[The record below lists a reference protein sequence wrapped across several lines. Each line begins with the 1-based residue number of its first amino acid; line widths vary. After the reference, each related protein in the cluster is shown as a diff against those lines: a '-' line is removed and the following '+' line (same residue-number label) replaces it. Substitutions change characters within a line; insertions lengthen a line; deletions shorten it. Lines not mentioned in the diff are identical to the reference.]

1 MATDGTILQ
10 TGDPA
15 AVGMSAAQ
23 LERAFGLLTAAI
35 EAGQI
40 SAASLTVA
48 RRGQE
53 VFARGAGQQKPNT
66 GRPVDADSIF
76 LLASITKP
84 VTACALMILVD
95 RGLISL
101 DDPAAYYL
109 PEFTGGHRPAIK
121 VRHLLSHVSGMPD
134 MLPENVSLRRAHE
147 PIEVFVERAL
157 QTPLLYKPATD
168 FRYQSKGILLAAAIV
183 ERVSGQR
190 LRDFERE
197 EIFAPL
203 GMKRSALGLGDW
215 SLADTVWCGTDAEE
229 DEDEERRSWGW
240 NSRYWRD
247 FGAPWG
253 GMHST
258 GRDLAV
264 LLQTMLNGGA
274 YGGQRIF
281 SRAAVAAMTRDQNGA
296 LDAPWGLGWGV
307 CGARV
312 WAFWGDLVSPHTFG
326 HTGATGTVAWAD
338 ADRQLSCV
346 VLTNQMVANGSLL
359 RRVSNAVSAAV
370 ETD

>member
-1 MATDGTILQ
+1 MTTDGTVLQ

-23 LERAFGLLTAAI
+23 LERAFGLLTVAI

-48 RRGQE
+48 RHGQE

-66 GRPVDADSIF
+66 GQPVDADSIF

-84 VTACALMILVD
+84 VTACALMTLVD

-101 DDPAAYYL
+101 DDPAADYL
-109 PEFTGGHRPAIK
+109 PEFTGGDRPSIK
-121 VRHLLSHVSGMPD
+121 VRHLLSHISGMPD

-147 PIEVFVERAL
+147 PVEVFVERAM

-203 GMKRSALGLGDW
+203 GMERSALGMGDW
-215 SLADTVWCGTDAEE
+215 PIEDTVWCGTDTEE
-229 DEDEERRSWGW
+229 DEELRSWGW
-240 NSRYWRD
+240 NSPYWRD

-258 GRDLAV
+258 GRDLASPLANHAQRRRV
-264 LLQTMLNGGA
+264 RRPAHLQPGCGRGDDAGPERDARRAVGPWMGRVRGAGVGLLGRSG
-274 YGGQRIF
+274 
-281 SRAAVAAMTRDQNGA
+281 VAAHLRPHRGDRHGGVGGCRAPAKLRGADQPNG
-296 LDAPWGLGWGV
+296 
-307 CGARV
+307 
-312 WAFWGDLVSPHTFG
+312 
-326 HTGATGTVAWAD
+326 
-338 ADRQLSCV
+338 RQRELAAAGF
-346 VLTNQMVANGSLL
+346 QRGIGS
-359 RRVSNAVSAAV
+359 RRRIMP
-370 ETD
+370 

>member
-1 MATDGTILQ
+1 M
-10 TGDPA
+10 
-15 AVGMSAAQ
+15 
-23 LERAFGLLTAAI
+23 
-35 EAGQI
+35 
-40 SAASLTVA
+40 
-48 RRGQE
+48 
-53 VFARGAGQQKPNT
+53 
-66 GRPVDADSIF
+66 
-76 LLASITKP
+76 
-84 VTACALMILVD
+84 
-95 RGLISL
+95 
-101 DDPAAYYL
+101 
-109 PEFTGGHRPAIK
+109 
-121 VRHLLSHVSGMPD
+121 
-134 MLPENVSLRRAHE
+134 
-147 PIEVFVERAL
+147 

-203 GMKRSALGLGDW
+203 GMERSALGIGDW
-215 SLADTVWCGTDAEE
+215 AIEDTVWCGTDTQE
-229 DEDEERRSWGW
+229 DDELRSWGW
-240 NSRYWRD
+240 NSPYWRD

-258 GRDLAV
+258 GRDLAI
-264 LLQTMLNGGA
+264 LLQTMLNRGA
-274 YGGQRIF
+274 YGDQRIF
-281 SRAAVAAMTRDQNGA
+281 SQAAVAAMTRDQNGT

-338 ADRQLSCV
+338 AEHQLSCV
-346 VLTNQMVANGSLL
+346 VLTNQMVASGSLL

-370 ETD
+370 EV

>member
-1 MATDGTILQ
+1 MATDGTVLQ
-10 TGDPA
+10 MGDPA
-15 AVGMSAAQ
+15 AVGMSAPQ
-23 LERAFGLLTAAI
+23 LERAFGLLSAAVA
-35 EAGQI
+35 AGQI

-48 RRGQE
+48 RHGKE
-53 VFARGAGQQKPNT
+53 VFARGVGDRKPGSGQAVN
-66 GRPVDADSIF
+66 ADSIF

-84 VTACALMILVD
+84 LTACALMILVD

-101 DDPAAYYL
+101 EDPAIEYL
-109 PEFTGGHRPAIK
+109 PEFTGGDRPAIK

-134 MLPENVSLRRAHE
+134 MLPENTSLRQAHE
-147 PIEVFVERAL
+147 PVEVFVERSL
-157 QTPLLYKPATD
+157 KTPLLYKPATD

-203 GMKRSALGLGDW
+203 GMERSALGMGDW
-215 SLADTVWCGTDAEE
+215 AIEDTVWCGTDTKE
-229 DEDEERRSWGW
+229 DEALRSWGW
-240 NSRYWRD
+240 NSPYWRD

-258 GRDLAV
+258 GRELAI

-274 YGGQRIF
+274 YGDQRIF
-281 SRAAVAAMTRDQNGA
+281 SRASVAAMTRDQNGA
-296 LDAPWGLGWGV
+296 LNAPWGLGWGV

-338 ADRQLSCV
+338 AEHQLSCV

-370 ETD
+370 EE

>member
-1 MATDGTILQ
+1 MTAHGTILQ
-10 TGDPA
+10 TGAPA

-23 LERAFGLLTAAI
+23 LKRAFGLLVAAI

-40 SAASLTVA
+40 SAASLTVT
-48 RRGQE
+48 RHGKE
-53 VFARGAGQQKPNT
+53 VFARGAGQRKPHT
-66 GRPVDADSIF
+66 GPPVDADSIF

-101 DDPAAYYL
+101 DDPVAYYL
-109 PEFTGGHRPAIK
+109 PEFTGGDRPAVK

-147 PIEVFVERAL
+147 PVAVFVERTL

-183 ERVSGQR
+183 ERVTGQR

-203 GMKRSALGLGDW
+203 GMERSALGLGAW
-215 SLADTVWCGTDAEE
+215 AIADTVWCGTDTQ
-229 DEDEERRSWGW
+229 EDEELRSWGW
-240 NSRYWRD
+240 NSPYWRD

-253 GMHST
+253 GMHSS

-274 YGGQRIF
+274 YGDQRIF

-312 WAFWGDLVSPHTFG
+312 WGFWGDLVSPHTFG

-338 ADRQLSCV
+338 ADRQLACV

-370 ETD
+370 EA

>member
-1 MATDGTILQ
+1 MATDGTVLQ

-23 LERAFGLLTAAI
+23 LERAFGLLAAAT

-48 RRGQE
+48 RHGKE
-53 VFARGAGQQKPNT
+53 VFARGAGQQKLGAGPA
-66 GRPVDADSIF
+66 VDADSIF

-101 DDPAAYYL
+101 EDSAMDYL
-109 PEFTGGHRPAIK
+109 PEFTGGDRPAIK
-121 VRHLLSHVSGMPD
+121 VRHLLSHISGMPD
-134 MLPENVSLRRAHE
+134 MLPENISLRRAHE
-147 PIEVFVERAL
+147 PVEVFVERAM
-157 QTPLLYKPATD
+157 QTPLPLQTGDRFPLPEQ
-168 FRYQSKGILLAAAIV
+168 RGILLAAEIV

-203 GMKRSALGLGDW
+203 GMERSALGLGDW
-215 SLADTVWCGTDAEE
+215 AIEDAVWCGTDTEE
-229 DEDEERRSWGW
+229 DEELRSWGW
-240 NSRYWRD
+240 NSPYWRD
-247 FGAPWG
+247 FWGTVGGYAQHRTRLGDSTANHAQRRRVRRPAHLQPGRGRGDDAGPKWCARRAVGPWVGRGA
-253 GMHST
+253 
-258 GRDLAV
+258 GR
-264 LLQTMLNGGA
+264 G
-274 YGGQRIF
+274 
-281 SRAAVAAMTRDQNGA
+281 
-296 LDAPWGLGWGV
+296 
-307 CGARV
+307 CGP
-312 WAFWGDLVSPHTFG
+312 FWGDLVSPHTFG

-359 RRVSNAVSAAV
+359 RRVP
-370 ETD
+370 TR